1 MTMEFGVL
9 GTIEARI
16 DGRPVPV
23 GHARQR
29 GVLAVL
35 LVDVNRPVTID
46 QLIARVWGDRFP
58 DQARATLHG
67 YVSRLRRALADTGEA
82 RIGRQ
87 SGGYVLETS
96 DTANVDLHIFRRLV
110 AQARASTDIDAAMLL
125 QQALRLWRADAFAG
139 LDSPWA
145 NDLRGALDQ
154 ERYTAQ
160 LDLADI
166 RLRLGQHTALLPEL
180 SALTAA
186 HPLDERL
193 AGQLMVAL
201 HHCGRPADALRH
213 YRQTRQRLIQELG
226 IGPGPALRDVEAAIL
241 RRDTASTGR
250 AAVPPARPGPVPA
263 QLPMPV
269 PSFVGR
275 AGELAQLDAILAG
288 ATTAG
293 AADTNLTS
301 QPAVVISALSGT
313 AGVGKTSLAL
323 YWAHQVAA
331 RFPDGQLYA
340 DLRGFDPGG
349 SALDPADAAWG
360 FLDAL
365 GVAAERIPTGMD
377 ARTALYRSLLAGRRM
392 LVVLDNARDA
402 GQVRPLLPGTPEC
415 LVVVTSRNQLTPLLV
430 AEGARPLNLDLLTVA
445 DAHELFTARLG
456 AARVAAESDAVAEI
470 IARCAR
476 LPLALAVVAARAA
489 CQPQLR
495 LADLARELRDAPDA
509 AWALDTFH
517 GGDPASDVRTVFSW
531 SYRALSTDAARLFRL
546 QGLHP
551 GPDITAPAAASLA
564 GLPLRRTRALL
575 AELTR
580 AHLVTEHTPG
590 RYASHDLLRA
600 YATEQV
606 TLHDSD
612 DTRHAAVHRMLDHYL
627 HGAHLSAT
635 LMEEPH
641 FAPIT
646 PDPPRPGVTPC
657 ELTTPEEALLWFT
670 TEHPVLLGA
679 VRLAADIGS
688 DTHTWQLAWAAT
700 LFLVRC
706 GHWADNAE
714 VNTASLDAARRL
726 KDSLAEAHAHHG
738 LAFGHARSGRF
749 DLAHSHFQDALRLF
763 EEAGDHTNQARIH
776 LSLGWHHDRERS
788 FAVAISHAERALGL
802 FRAAGNRTAQT
813 MVLNDIGWQHAHL
826 GNHQLGLTYCNQALA
841 AFQETGERSGE
852 AATWDSLGYIHHQ
865 LGDHH
870 RAVAC
875 YQRSIE
881 QFRELG
887 DRYNEAVTLAN
898 LGDTQHDAG
907 APAEARRARLHALE
921 ILSELGHPD
930 ADRLRTTL
938 HAHDASAG

>member
-1 MTMEFGVL
+1 VTMEFGVL
-9 GTIEARI
+9 GTIEAHI
-16 DGRPVPV
+16 DGRPVPL
-23 GHARQR
+23 GHTRQR

-46 QLIARVWGDRFP
+46 QLIARVWGTRSP

-67 YVSRLRRALADTGEA
+67 YISHLRRALTDTGEA

-87 SGGYVLETS
+87 SGGYILETS
-96 DTANVDLHIFRRLV
+96 GTADVDLHTFRRLV
-110 AQARASTDIDAAMLL
+110 TQARASTDADAAGLL

-139 LDSPWA
+139 LDSPWV
-145 NDLRGALDQ
+145 NDLRDTLDQ
-154 ERYTAQ
+154 ERFAAQ

-180 SALTAA
+180 STLAAA

-201 HHCGRPADALRH
+201 HRCGRPADALGH
-213 YRQTRQRLIQELG
+213 YRQTRERLVQALG
-226 IGPGPALRDVEAAIL
+226 IGPGPALRDLEAAVL
-241 RRDTASTGR
+241 RQDTTTGQ
-250 AAVPPARPGPVPA
+250 APAPPARPGPVPA

-288 ATTAG
+288 AT
-293 AADTNLTS
+293 DTS
-301 QPAVVISALSGT
+301 PAVVISAVSGT

-323 YWAHQVAA
+323 HWAHQVAA

-340 DLRGFDPGG
+340 NLRGFDPGG
-349 SALDPADAAWG
+349 SVLDPADAAWG

-365 GVAAERIPTGMD
+365 GMTAERIPTGID
-377 ARTALYRSLLAGRRM
+377 ARTGLYRSLLAGRRM

-402 GQVRPLLPGTPEC
+402 EQVRPLLPGAPGC
-415 LVVVTSRNQLTPLLV
+415 LVVVTSRSQLTPLLV
-430 AEGARPLNLDLLTVA
+430 AEGAHPLNLDLLTVA
-445 DAHELFTARLG
+445 DAHELLARRLG
-456 AARVAAESDAVAEI
+456 ASRVAAESAAVAEI
-470 IARCAR
+470 VARCAR

-489 CQPQLR
+489 VQPQLR
-495 LADLARELRDAPDA
+495 LAELAHELRDAPDA
-509 AWALDTFH
+509 AGALDTLH

-564 GLPLRRTRALL
+564 GLPLRRTRALF

-606 TLHDSD
+606 TLLETD
-612 DTRHAAVHRMLDHYL
+612 DTRHAAVHRMLDHFL
-627 HGAHLSAT
+627 HSAHMSAT
-635 LMEEPH
+635 LLEEPH
-641 FAPIT
+641 FAPIIL
-646 PDPPRPGVTPC
+646 DPPRPGVTPC
-657 ELTTPEEALLWFT
+657 EPTTPEEALLWFT
-670 TEHPVLLGA
+670 MEHAALLGA
-679 VRLAADIGS
+679 VRLAADAGS
-688 DTHTWQLAWAAT
+688 DIHAWQLAWAVT

-706 GHWADNAE
+706 GHWADNAL
-714 VNTASLDAARRL
+714 VNGASLDAARRL
-726 KDSLAEAHAHHG
+726 KDPLAEAHGHHG
-738 LAFGHARSGRF
+738 LAFGYARSGRF
-749 DLAHSHFQDALRLF
+749 DDAHPHFQDALRMF

-776 LSLGWHHDRERS
+776 LSLAWHDVREGRP
-788 FAVAISHAERALGL
+788 AEGISQAERALGL

-813 MVLNDIGWQHAHL
+813 MVLNDIGWCHAQL
-826 GNHQLGLTYCNQALA
+826 GNHQQALTYCGQALA
-841 AFQETGERSGE
+841 AFEETGERSGE

-870 RAVAC
+870 RAIAC

-887 DRYNEAVTLAN
+887 DRYNEAATLAN
-898 LGDTQHDAG
+898 LGDTQHGAG

-938 HAHDASAG
+938 RAHDTRSD